1 MRRLFATRLPARAE
15 LERRTRLITCLSEAD
30 WNIHTTRLLVNRRT
44 EHVQSLEMINTLAD
58 AGATEVDLSVCLS
71 NLWLSSFKQGCQTS
85 PEWEVKPTQTDPHP
99 ELFLMSSRKTSDCKE
114 VQKETSFFS
123 LLIVYLLCS
132 LFIIFPF
139 QHRLMFIHQIWFI

>member
-71 NLWLSSFKQGCQTS
+71 NL
-85 PEWEVKPTQTDPHP
+85 
-99 ELFLMSSRKTSDCKE
+99 
-114 VQKETSFFS
+114 
-123 LLIVYLLCS
+123 
-132 LFIIFPF
+132 
-139 QHRLMFIHQIWFI
+139 